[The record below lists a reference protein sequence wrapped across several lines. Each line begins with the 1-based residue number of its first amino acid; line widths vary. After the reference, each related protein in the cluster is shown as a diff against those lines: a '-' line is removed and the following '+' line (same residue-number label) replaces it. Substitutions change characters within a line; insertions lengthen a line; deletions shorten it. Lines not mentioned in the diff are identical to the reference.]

1 MGKWYKNLKIATKVT
16 GGFLI
21 VALIAGIIGAIGIFS
36 LEGVDASYKTAYQDS
51 TAALECL
58 EKISSANQKIRGNLY
73 KLLLAET
80 QQEKQEVRAEFPDID
95 STIEEAL
102 ADYKAMLVKYDTS
115 EVEEETALIAE
126 MESRLQAFQE
136 IRNEFVS
143 GPGMKAENWMEG
155 YAVLTGE
162 VAPYRTAVDESI
174 DATIDYNNAY
184 IAQQIETMDRQVR
197 FTEIVMIT
205 AIAIGVVLAVLI
217 GILLARNLSR
227 RIRVVVEATERLSEG
242 NLDVHIDVDSRDE
255 IGVLAESSRRMSDT
269 LKKIISDLSRGLE
282 AFAGGNFAMDSQA
295 EDSYV
300 GDYRPMLDNIRK
312 MRDKLSNTLS
322 NIGLAAEQVS
332 TGSEQVSAGAQALAS
347 GSTEQA
353 AAVEELGATV
363 EHISDQAR
371 GNLDMVGAAA
381 KSIRESDEG
390 VTAGNRH
397 MEQLTQAMAEVSS
410 ASSQIASITKVIEDI
425 AFQTNI
431 LALNAAIEAARAG
444 NAGKGFAVVAD
455 EVRTL
460 AAKSA
465 EAAKQ
470 TAELIEN
477 SVSTVARGTELT
489 NQTAQILKDVDAAAR
504 QATESFGRIERSISE
519 QTGAIEQIREGLSQI
534 SSVVQTNAATAEEN
548 SATSEEMSAQAVTLR
563 QEVQKFRLWEG
574 EGQGPRGKDNGD
586 EAGETQ
592 GSRARENPDARVEL
606 AAGKY

>member
-21 VALIAGIIGAIGIFS
+21 VAMIAGIIGAIGVFN
-36 LEGVDASYKTAYQDS
+36 LESVDTSYKTAYQDS
-51 TAALECL
+51 TTALECL
-58 EKISSANQKIRGNLY
+58 EKISSGNQKVRGNLY
-73 KLLLAET
+73 KLLLADT
-80 QQEKQEVRAEFPDID
+80 QQEKKEVRAQLSEID
-95 STIEEAL
+95 AEIEAGL
-102 ADYKAMLVKYDTS
+102 ADYRAILVKYEAS
-115 EVEEETALIAE
+115 QVEEELALIAE
-126 MESRLQAFQE
+126 MESKLEAFGK
-136 IRNEFVS
+136 IRDAFVN
-143 GPGMKAENWMEG
+143 GPGMATDNWMEG
-155 YAVLTGE
+155 YSVLTNE
-162 VAPYRTAVDESI
+162 VSTYREAVDESI
-174 DATIDYNNAY
+174 NASIDYNNAY
-184 IAQQIETMDRQVR
+184 ILEQVETMDRQVR
-197 FTEIVMIT
+197 TIEVIMI
-205 AIAIGVVLAVLI
+205 AAVAIGVVLAVLI
-217 GILLARNLSR
+217 GISIARSLSR
-227 RIRVVVEATERLSEG
+227 RIRVVVEATEKLSKG
-242 NLDVHIDVDSRDE
+242 DLDVHIDVDSKDE

-269 LKKIISDLSRGLE
+269 LKAIISDLSRGLE
-282 AFAGGNFAMDSQA
+282 AFAGGNFALDSQA

-312 MRDKLSNTLS
+312 VRDKLSDTLS
-322 NIGLAAEQVS
+322 NIGIAAEQVS

-371 GNLDMVGAAA
+371 GNLDMVDSAA

-390 VTAGNRH
+390 VAAGNRH
-397 MEQLTQAMAEVSS
+397 MEQLTEAMAEVAS

-489 NQTAQILKDVDAAAR
+489 SQTAQILKDVDAAAR
-504 QATESFGRIERSISE
+504 GATESFGKIEQSIAE

-548 SATSEEMSAQAVTLR
+548 SATSEEMSAQAVALQ

-574 EGQGPRGKDNGD
+574 GVQNLRGESDSD
-586 EAGETQ
+586 ETGETQ
-592 GSRARENPDARVEL
+592 WSGARETPGTRVEL
-606 AAGKY
+606 ASGKY

>member
-1 MGKWYKNLKIATKVT
+1 M
-16 GGFLI
+16 
-21 VALIAGIIGAIGIFS
+21 ALIAGIIGAIGIFS

-58 EKISSANQKIRGNLY
+58 EKISSANQKIRGDLY
-73 KLLLAET
+73 KLLLVET
-80 QQEKQEVRAEFPDID
+80 QQEKQEVRAELSDID
-95 STIEEAL
+95 SIIEEAL
-102 ADYKAMLVKYDTS
+102 ADYKAMLVKYDAS
-115 EVEEETALIAE
+115 EVEEELALIAE

-136 IRNEFVS
+136 IRNEFVNGS
-143 GPGMKAENWMEG
+143 GMDVENWMEG
-155 YAVLTGE
+155 YAVLTDE

-174 DATIDYNNAY
+174 DAAIEYNNAY
-184 IAQQIETMDRQVR
+184 IIQQVEAMDRQVKV
-197 FTEIVMIT
+197 TEAVMSV

-217 GILLARNLSR
+217 GILIARNLSR
-227 RIRVVVEATERLSEG
+227 RIRVVVEATEKLSEG
-242 NLDVHIDVDSRDE
+242 NLDVHIAVDSRDE
-255 IGVLAESSRRMSDT
+255 IGVLAESSRKMSDT
-269 LKKIISDLSRGLE
+269 LKAIISDLSRELE
-282 AFAGGNFAMDSQA
+282 AFADGNFAMDSQA

-312 MRDKLSNTLS
+312 MRNKLSDTLS

-371 GNLDMVGAAA
+371 GNLDMVGASA
-381 KSIRESDEG
+381 KSIRQSDER
-390 VTAGNRH
+390 VTAGNMH
-397 MEQLTQAMAEVSS
+397 MEQLTQAMAEVAS

-477 SVSTVARGTELT
+477 SVSTVNRGTELT
-489 NQTAQILKDVDAAAR
+489 NQTAQILKDVSAAAGE
-504 QATESFGRIERSISE
+504 ATQSFGRIERSISE

-548 SATSEEMSAQAVTLR
+548 SATSEEMSAQAVSLR
-563 QEVQKFRLWEG
+563 QEVQKFRLWERAAQGFSVEDGGG
-574 EGQGPRGKDNGD
+574 ELG
-586 EAGETQ
+586 EALQSKVREIPG
-592 GSRARENPDARVEL
+592 ARTEMT
-606 AAGKY
+606 AGKY

>member
-21 VALIAGIIGAIGIFS
+21 VAMIAAIIGTIGMFS
-36 LEGVDASYKTAYQDS
+36 LESVDASYGTAYRDTS
-51 TAALECL
+51 LALECL
-58 EKISSANQKIRGNLY
+58 EKISAGNQKIRGNLY
-73 KLLLAET
+73 QLLLVET
-80 QQEKQEVRAEFPDID
+80 RQEKEEIRAEFSDID
-95 STIEEAL
+95 STMEEAL
-102 ADYKAMLVKYDTS
+102 ADYKAMLLKYDAA
-115 EVEEETALIAE
+115 EVETETALITE
-126 MESRLQAFQE
+126 VESRFQE
-136 IRNEFVS
+136 YQKIRDKFVDDH
-143 GPGMKAENWMEG
+143 GMDIENWMKA
-155 YAVLTGE
+155 YDILTKE
-162 VAPYRTAVDESI
+162 IAPYRIAVDDSI
-174 DATIDYNNAY
+174 DAAIEYNNEY
-184 IAQQIETMDRQVR
+184 ITEQIEKVTQQVR
-197 FTEIVMIT
+197 YTEIVMIAVIT
-205 AIAIGVVLAVLI
+205 VGVVLAVLI
-217 GILLARNLSR
+217 GILIARNLSR
-227 RIRVVVEATERLSEG
+227 RIGVVVSATERLAEG
-242 NLDVHIDVDSRDE
+242 DLDVSIDVDSRDE
-255 IGVLAESSRRMSDT
+255 IGVLAKASRRMSDT
-269 LKKIISDLSRGLE
+269 LKEIIVDLSRGLE
-282 AFAGGNFAMDSQA
+282 AFAGGNFALDSQA

-322 NIGLAAEQVS
+322 NINLASEQVS

-371 GNLDMVGAAA
+371 GNLDLVGAAA
-381 KSIRESDEG
+381 MSIRKSDER
-390 VTAGNRH
+390 VTAGNTH
-397 MEQLTQAMAEVSS
+397 MEQLTQAMTEVAS

-477 SVSTVARGTELT
+477 SVSTVDRGTELT
-489 NQTAQILKDVDAAAR
+489 NQTAQILKDVSAVA
-504 QATESFGRIERSISE
+504 QEATRSFGKIEQSIAE
-519 QTGAIEQIREGLSQI
+519 QTGAIEQIRDGLSQI

-548 SATSEEMSAQAVTLR
+548 SATSEEMSAQAIALR

-574 EGQGPRGKDNGD
+574 KEQESRDKDNSN
-586 EAGETQ
+586 ESGEVR
-592 GSRARENPDARVEL
+592 SNRAWETADTRVEL
-606 AAGKY
+606 TAGKY

>member
-1 MGKWYKNLKIATKVT
+1 M
-16 GGFLI
+16 
-21 VALIAGIIGAIGIFS
+21 ALIAGIIGAIGIFN
-36 LEGVDASYKTAYQDS
+36 LESVGASYKIAYQDS

-58 EKISSANQKIRGNLY
+58 EKISSGNQKIRGDLY

-80 QQEKQEVRAEFPDID
+80 QQEKQKVRAELSDID
-95 STIEEAL
+95 SIIEEAL
-102 ADYKAMLVKYDTS
+102 ADYKAMLVKYDAS
-115 EVEEETALIAE
+115 EVEKELALIAE
-126 MESRLQAFQE
+126 MESRLQAFQK
-136 IRNEFVS
+136 IRDEFVN
-143 GPGMKAENWMEG
+143 GPGMKPDNWVEG
-155 YAVLTGE
+155 YSVLTNE
-162 VAPYRTAVDESI
+162 VSTSREAVEESI
-174 DATIDYNNAY
+174 TAAIDYNNAY
-184 IAQQIETMDRQVR
+184 IVKQVETMDRQVR
-197 FTEIVMIT
+197 VTEVVLT
-205 AIAIGVVLAVLI
+205 VTVAIGVVLAVLI
-217 GILLARNLSR
+217 GILIARNLSR
-227 RIRVVVEATERLSEG
+227 RIGLVVEATERLSEG
-242 NLDVHIDVDSRDE
+242 NLDVYIVVDSRDE
-255 IGVLAESSRRMSDT
+255 IGVLAESSRKMSDT
-269 LKKIISDLSRGLE
+269 LKAIISDLSRELE
-282 AFAGGNFAMDSQA
+282 AFADGNFAMDSQA

-312 MRDKLSNTLS
+312 MRDKLSDTLS

-363 EHISDQAR
+363 EHLSDQAR
-371 GNLDMVGAAA
+371 GNLDMVDSAA
-381 KSIRESDEG
+381 KSIRKSDEG

-397 MEQLTQAMAEVSS
+397 MEQLTEAMAGVAS

-460 AAKSA
+460 AGKSA

-504 QATESFGRIERSISE
+504 EATQSFGRIERSISE

-548 SATSEEMSAQAVTLR
+548 SATSEEMSAQAVSLR

-574 EGQGPRGKDNGD
+574 AAQGLSVEDGGGEP
-586 EAGETQ
+586 GETLQ
-592 GSRARENPDARVEL
+592 SKAREIPGVRTEMT
-606 AAGKY
+606 AGKY